1 MSAPANSLLPVAKVI
16 KSFGV
21 KGEMLIKYSPHFQE
35 DIDEKRPVFIAYD
48 GLPVPFF
55 IESITNRGT
64 DQALVKLSGINSDE
78 LVNEISGEI
87 IFIEHKGKK
96 GKESSF
102 SATDINGYTVL
113 TDNGDVI
120 GTVAQYY
127 DYPGNPCFGITRPD
141 KERAELLLPVH
152 EDIIKKIDPRKKV
165 LVAQIPEGLLDI

>member
-21 KGEMLIKYSPHFQE
+21 KGEMLIRYSPHFQE
-35 DIDEKRPVFIAYD
+35 EIDEKRPVFIAYD

-55 IESITNRGT
+55 IESLTNRGT
-64 DQALVKLSGINSDE
+64 DQALVKLSGINSDD

-87 IFIEHKGKK
+87 IFIEQKGQKA
-96 GKESSF
+96 KEKSF
-102 SATDINGYTVL
+102 SAADITGYTVL
-113 TDNGDVI
+113 NLQGDII

-127 DYPGNPCFGITRPD
+127 DYPGNPCFGITRED
-141 KERAELLLPVH
+141 KERGELLLPVH
-152 EDIIKKIDPRKKV
+152 EDIIKKITPGKKV